1 MDQATLS
8 RQFDLPTARTFSLSG
23 TAVLSKDA
31 GDDAVD
37 RAFGLPDATAGAVTA
52 TSTSRLDQP
61 ASRAS
66 SALDGDLTTAWD
78 TNVDVPLSQMHVQL
92 PHSET
97 IDHLD
102 LQVVADGRHSIPQ
115 SLQIRSDDGE
125 VRIVA
130 LPAMPVHSPTGTA
143 SAPVSF
149 QPLTGQGFTVV
160 INRVTPVQRSARL
173 MPVGIA
179 ELGMPG
185 ARRAPMPTQLA
196 ATCLPDLI
204 TIDGKPFPV
213 RVTGS
218 TEAALAQQLL
228 TMTPCD
234 AGQTVALSAGPHTLR
249 VSLSPHNPT
258 GFDPKR
264 IVLASGPGGGA
275 IPAAALA
282 DSGPTTSSGTQ
293 PRIHIVSQG
302 RTSMKVKVDATR
314 KPFWLVLGES
324 HNAGWAATADG
335 RGLGPSQLVDGYANG
350 WRVTPSAGGGPMTI
364 TVTWTPQRTATISLW
379 ISVLAGLACI
389 GIVIAASLRRRR
401 RKRAAPVAEA
411 EVVAP
416 STVPA
421 LIDVFARV
429 GSHFSTAETA
439 FTVGATALVTAVLV
453 RPWVGVL
460 VGALTLLAIRRPR
473 WRLLLRV
480 GPALIV
486 AGITVYMTLG
496 QYLERK
502 PARFDWPTFYTS
514 ARTPAWIAVMLLAAD
529 ALIEIVSRVR
539 DRRIAD
545 PTEVGAPEEPH
556 SEGTPDPVGSEL

>member
-1 MDQATLS
+1 
-8 RQFDLPTARTFSLSG
+8 
-23 TAVLSKDA
+23 
-31 GDDAVD
+31 
-37 RAFGLPDATAGAVTA
+37 
-52 TSTSRLDQP
+52 
-61 ASRAS
+61 
-66 SALDGDLTTAWD
+66 
-78 TNVDVPLSQMHVQL
+78 MHVLL

-130 LPAMPVHSPTGTA
+130 LPATPVHSPTGTA
-143 SAPVSF
+143 SVPVSF

-185 ARRAPMPTQLA
+185 ARRAPMPAQLA
-196 ATCLPDLI
+196 ATCLTNLI

-234 AGQTVALSAGPHTLR
+234 AGQTVALGAGAHTLR

-275 IPAAALA
+275 IPAAAIA
-282 DSGPTTSSGTQ
+282 GSGATAGAGTQ
-293 PRIHIVSQG
+293 PRIQLVSQG

-335 RGLGPSQLVDGYANG
+335 HGLGPSQLVDGYANG
-350 WRVTPSAGGGPMTI
+350 WRVTPTGKPMTI
-364 TVTWTPQRTATISLW
+364 TVTWTPQRTATLALW
-379 ISVLAGLACI
+379 ISVLAGLVCI

-401 RKRAAPVAEA
+401 RKRAAPVTETV
-411 EVVAP
+411 VVAP
-416 STVPA
+416 ATVPT

-429 GSHFSTAETA
+429 GSSFSTAETV
-439 FTVGATALVTAVLV
+439 FTVAATALVTAVLV

-502 PARFDWPTFYTS
+502 PPRFDWPTFYTS

-539 DRRIAD
+539 DRRGAA
-545 PTEVGAPEEPH
+545 PTEVGTPEVPH